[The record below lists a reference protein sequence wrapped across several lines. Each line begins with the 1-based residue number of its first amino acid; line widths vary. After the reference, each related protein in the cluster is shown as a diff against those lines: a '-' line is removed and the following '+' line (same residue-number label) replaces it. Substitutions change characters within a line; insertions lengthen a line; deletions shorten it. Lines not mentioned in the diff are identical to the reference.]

1 MGKHKILRTFID
13 KETTDIRHE
22 GDYAE
27 FTDERAEELAKAGYI
42 VKPKKKRAKK
52 EAKDGK

>member
-1 MGKHKILRTFID
+1 MAKHKVLRTFID
-13 KETTDIRHE
+13 KVTAEIRHE

-52 EAKDGK
+52 EADDGK

>member
-1 MGKHKILRTFID
+1 MKHKILKTFID
-13 KETTDIRHE
+13 RETTEIRHE

-42 VKPKKKRAKK
+42 AKPKKPKK
-52 EAKDGK
+52 GAKDGK